1 MKEINLEEI
10 LNKYSIYLSPYV
22 KEHLQLKAA
31 ISDLICKTLDLAAE
45 NAEVLRTADEILA
58 DNLGYTRIGRLVD
71 EQSILQIK
79 EWIK

>member
-45 NAEVLRTADEILA
+45 NAEVDYYEDSDTGEIE
-58 DNLGYTRIGRLVD
+58 NIHIVKN
-71 EQSILQIK
+71 SILQIK
-79 EWIK
+79 DWIK